1 MNNAERYFA
10 KQKENLEFV
19 ESYNQ
24 ISEQID
30 IEWELEKVKKH
41 IEKDESKNI
50 ILREIEKLQ
59 KFIHNARFIAHTKA
73 V

>member
-1 MNNAERYFA
+1 MNNAERYFT